1 MAVDVNV
8 LLKDLDATRER
19 SLRLMLR
26 AHRASEV
33 SNRLVAESRR
43 RVTRLQSEAEAL
55 RRENAQLH
63 RALTGR
69 PVVDQARGILMAV
82 GAHGP
87 QGAWKVLVDT
97 SQRTNTKLR
106 LVAEMVVAGT
116 TDKPVPPRIAAQL
129 RQSLNQ
135 YTAERSPRSACG

>member
-1 MAVDVNV
+1 MNV

-19 SLRLMLR
+19 SIRLMLR

-33 SNRLVAESRR
+33 SHQLVVDSRR
-43 RVTRLQSEAEAL
+43 RVTRLQHEAEAL
-55 RRENAQLH
+55 RRENTQLH
-63 RALTGR
+63 QALLGR
-69 PVVDQARGILMAV
+69 PVVDQARGVLMAV

-97 SQRTNTKLR
+97 SQRTNTKLH

-116 TDKPVPPRIAAQL
+116 TNEPVPPHIAEQL
-129 RQSLNQ
+129 RQSL
-135 YTAERSPRSACG
+135 TRHATEESPRPACR